1 MAKGCAVCRTG
12 SVTCGISF
20 ISGFVFPMRF
30 SETARGYW
38 LALLATVLWSTV
50 FPLVRVLPESLSPVE
65 LAFWRWLFTFL
76 CMVPFGLTALK
87 THWSLV
93 CDNWKWL
100 LPAGVLGF
108 SAYSILMF
116 EAGHTTDATNMSLIA
131 ATAPV
136 FMAFLAC
143 TFMGERLSPL
153 QFVGLAVAVTG
164 VVVLVLD
171 GDWRHLAD
179 LSFTMGDLWML
190 VAAFLFA
197 IYSML
202 VRRRPAAL
210 PQKVFMMA
218 MLVCSVLAL
227 SPMMAV
233 SAIRPDYVLPD
244 GMTMLIMLY
253 IAAIPTLTG
262 YLLWNRSV
270 EYIGAARAG
279 IVYYSI
285 PLFSSLE
292 AVVYL
297 HEQVSFSQITGGV
310 LIIGG
315 ILLSSLNIL
324 KTLRRS

>member
-1 MAKGCAVCRTG
+1 MCRTG

-20 ISGFVFPMRF
+20 MSGFVFPMRF

-93 CDNWKWL
+93 CGNWQWL

-190 VAAFLFA
+190 MAAFLFA

-218 MLVCSVLAL
+218 MLGCSVLAL

-233 SAIRPDYVLPD
+233 SVFRPDYALPD

-292 AVVYL
+292 AVIFL
-297 HEQVSFSQITGGV
+297 HEQVSFSQIAGGV